1 MEARAE
7 GETYVKINNEEYS
20 IFYSCTVS
28 EEADWIQDLDICR
41 IYNPDGVEVEIDPKS
56 DYVDDIERAIM
67 ADIKPRWNRLEWHK
81 EYMDGDI

>member
-1 MEARAE
+1 MEIRSYFE
-7 GETYVKINNEEYS
+7 KKNLRIRLYFRKLE
-20 IFYSCTVS
+20 FS